1 LQWIISARI
10 FDKDKLGAILS
21 KQNNAIKQR
30 KESDAI
36 LTIALEMI

>member
-1 LQWIISARI
+1 LQWIISTRK
-10 FDKDKLGAILS
+10 FEKDKLGAILP

-36 LTIALEMI
+36 LTIAPEMI